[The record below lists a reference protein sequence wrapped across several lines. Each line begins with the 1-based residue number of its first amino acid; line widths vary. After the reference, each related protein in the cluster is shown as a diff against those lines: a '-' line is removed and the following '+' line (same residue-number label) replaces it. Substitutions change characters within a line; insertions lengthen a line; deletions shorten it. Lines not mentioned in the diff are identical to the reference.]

1 MKILVSDPIAVEG
14 IKRLEEAG
22 FEVDVKTG
30 LALEEL
36 AKITPEYDGLIVRSA
51 TKVTRE
57 LIAAGENLKAIGRAG
72 IGLDNIDL
80 EAARERGIKILNT
93 PGATTISVAELTLGH
108 MLALA
113 RQIPQATASLKAGK
127 WEKKLFLGSE
137 LYGKTLGVIGLGKIG
152 REVAKRA
159 SGMGMDLVA
168 YDPYVR
174 EEEVRHL
181 GLKLLPMEDLLPY
194 SDYITI
200 HAPLIPETKHLLGER
215 EFAMMKD
222 GVRLI
227 NCARG
232 GVVDEQAL
240 YDALVNGKVAGAAL
254 DVFEK
259 EPPKDNPLLKL
270 DNVIATP
277 HLGASA
283 REGQVRSGME
293 IAEKLIATLEK
304 DTGTSALG

>member
-1 MKILVSDPIAVEG
+1 MKVLVSDPIAEEG
-14 IKRLEEAG
+14 IKRLRAAG
-22 FEVDVKTG
+22 IEVEVKTG
-30 LALEEL
+30 LPPEEL
-36 AKITPEYDGLIVRSA
+36 REIISEYDGLIVRSA

-57 LIAAGENLKAIGRAG
+57 VIEAGENLKAIGRAG
-72 IGLDNIDL
+72 IGLDNIDT
-80 EAARERGIKILNT
+80 EAAKERGIKVLNT

-113 RQIPQATASLKAGK
+113 RHIPQGTASLKAGK
-127 WEKKLFLGSE
+127 WEKKRLIGTE
-137 LYGKTLGVIGLGKIG
+137 LYGKTLGIIGLGRIG

-159 SGMGMDLVA
+159 SAFGMDLVA

-174 EEEVRHL
+174 EGDVRNL
-181 GLKLLPMEDLLPY
+181 GLKLLPLEDLLQH

-200 HAPLIPETKHLLGER
+200 HVPLTPETRHMLGKR
-215 EFAMMKD
+215 EFELMRP

-227 NCARG
+227 NCSRG

-240 YDALVNGKVAGAAL
+240 YEALVSGKVAGAAL
-254 DVFEK
+254 DVFEE
-259 EPPKDNPLLKL
+259 EPPEDNPLLKL

-283 REGQVRSGME
+283 EEGQLRAGIEV
-293 IAEKLIATLEK
+293 AEKMIA
-304 DTGTSALG
+304 ALS

>member
-1 MKILVSDPIAVEG
+1 MKVLVSDPIAEEG
-14 IKRLEEAG
+14 IERLRDAG
-22 FEVDVKTG
+22 FEVNIKTG
-30 LALEEL
+30 LTEEEL
-36 AKITPEYDGLIVRSA
+36 VKAIPEYDGLIVRSA

-57 LIAAGENLKAIGRAG
+57 VIAAGENLKAIGRAG

-113 RQIPQATASLKAGK
+113 RHIPQATASLKAGR
-127 WEKKLFLGSE
+127 WEKKLFMGSE
-137 LYGKTLGVIGLGKIG
+137 LHGKTLGIIGLGKIG

-174 EEEVRHL
+174 EAEVRDL
-181 GLKLLPMEDLLPY
+181 GLKLLPLEDLLPY

-200 HAPLIPETKHLLGER
+200 HVSLTPETRHLLSER
-215 EFAMMKD
+215 EFALMKE

-232 GVVDEQAL
+232 GVVDEKAL
-240 YDALVNGKVAGAAL
+240 YNALVSGKVAGAAL
-254 DVFEK
+254 DVFEE
-259 EPPKDNPLLKL
+259 EPPKENPLLKL

-293 IAEKLIATLEK
+293 IAEKLIA
-304 DTGTSALG
+304 ALK

>member
-1 MKILVSDPIAVEG
+1 MKVLVSDPIAEEG
-14 IKRLEEAG
+14 IKRLRAAG
-22 FEVDVKTG
+22 IEVEVKTG
-30 LALEEL
+30 LPPEEL
-36 AKITPEYDGLIVRSA
+36 REIISEYDGLIVRSA

-57 LIAAGENLKAIGRAG
+57 VIEAGENLKAIGRAG
-72 IGLDNIDL
+72 IGLDNIDT
-80 EAARERGIKILNT
+80 EAAKERGIKVLNT

-113 RQIPQATASLKAGK
+113 RHIPQGTASLKAGK
-127 WEKKLFLGSE
+127 WEKKRLIGTE
-137 LYGKTLGVIGLGKIG
+137 LYGKTLGIIGLGRIG

-159 SGMGMDLVA
+159 SAFGMDLVA

-174 EEEVRHL
+174 EGDVRNL
-181 GLKLLPMEDLLPY
+181 GLKLLPLEDLLQH

-200 HAPLIPETKHLLGER
+200 HVPLTPETRHMLGKR
-215 EFAMMKD
+215 EFELMKP

-227 NCARG
+227 NCSRG

-240 YDALVNGKVAGAAL
+240 YEALVSGKVAGAAL
-254 DVFEK
+254 DVFEE
-259 EPPKDNPLLKL
+259 EPPEDNPLLKL

-283 REGQVRSGME
+283 EEGQLRAGIEV
-293 IAEKLIATLEK
+293 AEKMIA
-304 DTGTSALG
+304 ALS

>member
-1 MKILVSDPIAVEG
+1 MKVLVSDPIAEEG
-14 IKRLEEAG
+14 IKRLRAAG
-22 FEVDVKTG
+22 IEVEVKTG
-30 LALEEL
+30 LPPEEL
-36 AKITPEYDGLIVRSA
+36 REIISEYDGLIVRSA

-57 LIAAGENLKAIGRAG
+57 VIEAGENLKAIGRAG
-72 IGLDNIDL
+72 IGLDNIDT
-80 EAARERGIKILNT
+80 EAAKERGIKVLNT

-113 RQIPQATASLKAGK
+113 RHIPQGTASLKAGK
-127 WEKKLFLGSE
+127 WEKKRLIGTE
-137 LYGKTLGVIGLGKIG
+137 LYGKTLGIIGLGRIG

-159 SGMGMDLVA
+159 SAFGMDLVA

-174 EEEVRHL
+174 EGDVRNL
-181 GLKLLPMEDLLPY
+181 GLKLLPLEDLLQH

-200 HAPLIPETKHLLGER
+200 HVPLTPETKHMLGKR
-215 EFAMMKD
+215 EFELMKP

-227 NCARG
+227 NCSRG

-240 YDALVNGKVAGAAL
+240 YEALVSGKVAGAAL
-254 DVFEK
+254 DVFEE
-259 EPPKDNPLLKL
+259 EPPEDNPLLKL

-283 REGQVRSGME
+283 EEGQLRAGIEV
-293 IAEKLIATLEK
+293 AEKMIA
-304 DTGTSALG
+304 ALS

>member
-1 MKILVSDPIAVEG
+1 
-14 IKRLEEAG
+14 
-22 FEVDVKTG
+22 
-30 LALEEL
+30 
-36 AKITPEYDGLIVRSA
+36 
-51 TKVTRE
+51 
-57 LIAAGENLKAIGRAG
+57 
-72 IGLDNIDL
+72 
-80 EAARERGIKILNT
+80 GIKILNT
-93 PGATTISVAELTLGH
+93 PGATTISVAELALGH

-113 RQIPQATASLKAGK
+113 RHIPQATASLKAGK
-127 WEKKLFLGSE
+127 WEKKKFMGTE
-137 LYGKTLGVIGLGKIG
+137 LYGKTLGIIGIGKIG
-152 REVAKRA
+152 QEVAKRA
-159 SGMGMDLVA
+159 SAFGMDLVA

-181 GLKLLPMEDLLPY
+181 GLKLLPLEDLLPY

-200 HAPLIPETKHLLGER
+200 HVPLTPETRHLLSGR

-232 GVVDEQAL
+232 GVVDERAL
-240 YDALVNGKVAGAAL
+240 YDALVGGKVAGAAL
-254 DVFEK
+254 DVFEE

-283 REGQVRSGME
+283 REGQVRSGVE
-293 IAEKLIATLEK
+293 IAEKMIA
-304 DTGTSALG
+304 ALK

>member
-1 MKILVSDPIAVEG
+1 MKILVSDPIAEEG
-14 IKRLEEAG
+14 IEKLRGAG
-22 FEVDVKTG
+22 FEVDVKTS
-30 LALEEL
+30 LAPEEL
-36 AKITPEYDGLIVRSA
+36 VKTIPEYDGLIVRSA

-57 LIAAGENLKAIGRAG
+57 VIEAGKELKAIGRAG

-80 EAARERGIKILNT
+80 EAAKERGIKVLNT

-108 MLALA
+108 ILALA
-113 RQIPQATASLKAGK
+113 RHIPQATASLKAGK
-127 WEKKLFLGSE
+127 WEKKKFMGTE
-137 LYGKTLGVIGLGKIG
+137 LYGKALGIIGIGKIG

-159 SGMGMDLVA
+159 SAFGMDLVA
-168 YDPYVR
+168 CDPYVR

-181 GLKLLPMEDLLPY
+181 GLKLLPLEDLLPY

-200 HAPLIPETKHLLGER
+200 HVPLIPETRHLLSER
-215 EFAMMKD
+215 EFGMMKE

-240 YDALVNGKVAGAAL
+240 YDALVSGKVAGAAL
-254 DVFEK
+254 DVFEE

-277 HLGASA
+277 HLGAQA
-283 REGQVRSGME
+283 LEGQVRSGVE
-293 IAEKLIATLEK
+293 IAEKMIA
-304 DTGTSALG
+304 ALS

>member
-1 MKILVSDPIAVEG
+1 MKILVSDPIAEEG
-14 IKRLEEAG
+14 LERLRQAG

-30 LALEEL
+30 LTPEEL
-36 AKITPEYDGLIVRSA
+36 QAIIPEYAGLIVRSA
-51 TKVTRE
+51 TEVTRE
-57 LIAAGENLKAIGRAG
+57 VIAAAKELRAIGRAG

-80 EAARERGIKILNT
+80 EAARERGIKVLNT

-127 WEKKLFLGSE
+127 WEKKRFMGTE
-137 LYGKTLGVIGLGKIG
+137 LHGKTLGIIGIGRIG

-159 SGMGMDLVA
+159 AAFGMDLVA

-174 EEEVRHL
+174 EAEVRGL
-181 GLKLLPMEDLLPY
+181 GVKLLPLEDLLPY
-194 SDYITI
+194 SDWITI
-200 HAPLIPETKHLLGER
+200 HVPLTPETRHLLGER
-215 EFAMMKD
+215 EFRMMKD

-232 GVVDEQAL
+232 GVVDEKAL
-240 YDALVNGKVAGAAL
+240 YEALVSGKVAGAAL
-254 DVFEK
+254 DVFEE
-259 EPPKDNPLLKL
+259 EPPKDNPLLEL

-283 REGQVRSGME
+283 KEGQVRSGVE
-293 IAEKLIATLEK
+293 IAEKVIA
-304 DTGTSALG
+304 ALK

>member
-1 MKILVSDPIAVEG
+1 MKVLVSDPIAEEG
-14 IKRLEEAG
+14 IKRLRAAG
-22 FEVDVKTG
+22 IEVEVKTG
-30 LALEEL
+30 LPPEEL
-36 AKITPEYDGLIVRSA
+36 REIISEYDGLIVRSA

-57 LIAAGENLKAIGRAG
+57 VIEAGENLKAIGRAG
-72 IGLDNIDL
+72 IGLDNIDT
-80 EAARERGIKILNT
+80 EAAKERGIKVLNT

-113 RQIPQATASLKAGK
+113 RHIPQGTASLKAGK
-127 WEKKLFLGSE
+127 WEKKRLIGTE
-137 LYGKTLGVIGLGKIG
+137 LYGKTLGIIGLGRIG

-159 SGMGMDLVA
+159 SAFGMDLVA

-174 EEEVRHL
+174 EGDVRNL
-181 GLKLLPMEDLLPY
+181 GLKLLPLEDLLQH

-200 HAPLIPETKHLLGER
+200 HVPLTPETKHMLGKR
-215 EFAMMKD
+215 EFELMRP

-227 NCARG
+227 NCSRG

-240 YDALVNGKVAGAAL
+240 YEALVSGKVAGAAL
-254 DVFEK
+254 DVFEE
-259 EPPKDNPLLKL
+259 EPPEDNPLLKL

-283 REGQVRSGME
+283 EEGQLRAGIEV
-293 IAEKLIATLEK
+293 AEKMIA
-304 DTGTSALG
+304 ALS

>member
-1 MKILVSDPIAVEG
+1 MKILVSDSIAVEG

-36 AKITPEYDGLIVRSA
+36 VRIIPEYDGLIVRSA

-57 LIAAGENLKAIGRAG
+57 VIAVGNLKAIGRAG

-137 LYGKTLGVIGLGKIG
+137 LYEKTLGIIGLGKIG
-152 REVAKRA
+152 REMAKRA
-159 SGMGMDLVA
+159 SGLGMDLVA

-174 EEEVRHL
+174 EAEVRDL
-181 GLKLLPMEDLLPY
+181 GLKLLPMEDLLQY

-200 HAPLIPETKHLLGER
+200 HVPLVPETKHLLGER

-240 YDALVNGKVAGAAL
+240 YDALMSGKVAGAAL
-254 DVFEK
+254 DVFEE

-293 IAEKLIATLEK
+293 IAEKLIAVLK
-304 DTGTSALG
+304 

>member
-14 IKRLEEAG
+14 TKRLEEAG

-30 LALEEL
+30 LAPEEL
-36 AKITPEYDGLIVRSA
+36 IKIIPEYDGLIVRSA

-57 LIAAGENLKAIGRAG
+57 VIEAARELKAIGRAG

-80 EAARERGIKILNT
+80 EAARERGIKVLNT

-113 RQIPQATASLKAGK
+113 RHIPQATASLKAGK
-127 WEKKLFLGSE
+127 WEKKRFMGTE
-137 LYGKTLGVIGLGKIG
+137 LYGKTLGIIGIGKIG

-159 SGMGMDLVA
+159 SAFGMDLVA

-174 EEEVRHL
+174 EAEVRDL
-181 GLKLLPMEDLLPY
+181 GLKLLPLEDLLQY

-200 HAPLIPETKHLLGER
+200 HVPLTSETEHLLGER

-232 GVVDEQAL
+232 GVVDEGAL
-240 YDALVNGKVAGAAL
+240 YDALVSGKVAGAAL
-254 DVFEK
+254 DVFEE
-259 EPPKDNPLLKL
+259 EPPKENPLLKL

-283 REGQVRSGME
+283 REGQVRSGVE
-293 IAEKLIATLEK
+293 IAEKMIA
-304 DTGTSALG
+304 ALK